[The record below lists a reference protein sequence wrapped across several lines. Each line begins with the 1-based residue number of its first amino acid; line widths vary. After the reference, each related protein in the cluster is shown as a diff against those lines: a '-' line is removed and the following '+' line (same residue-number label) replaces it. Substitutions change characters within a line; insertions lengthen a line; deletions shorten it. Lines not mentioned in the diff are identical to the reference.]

1 MVAVSEAAMDTAVAP
16 RGPGRR
22 LSVFF
27 FRHPMLRLVL
37 LAFLPLGFLV
47 VAYLGSLFLL
57 LINAFWT
64 TNSFTGDVVHTWSL
78 TNFSTLF
85 EQDVYRIVTGRS
97 LGAALV
103 VTVMDALIAL
113 PIAFYMAKVASPR
126 AQKLLVVAVLTP
138 LWASYLVKA
147 YAWRTLFATDGV
159 FDWALS
165 PLGVSTPGYG
175 YWTAVI
181 TLGYLWL
188 PYMIL
193 PIYASMERLP
203 NSLLD
208 ASADLGAHTM
218 RTLRSVV
225 LPIIFPGIVAGSIF
239 TFSLTMGDY
248 IAVQIVGGKVTFL
261 GNVVYANVTYNLPL
275 AAALSMVPIV
285 VILLY
290 LALVRRSGALREL

>member
-1 MVAVSEAAMDTAVAP
+1 MTTATAEPAPDVSAGV
-16 RGPGRR
+16 GRR
-22 LSVFF
+22 TSAFL
-27 FRHPMLRLVL
+27 FRHPRMRLVL
-37 LAFLPLGFLV
+37 LAFLPLAFLV

-57 LINAFWT
+57 LVNAFWS
-64 TNSFTGDVVHTWSL
+64 TNSFTGDIVRTWTL
-78 TNFSTLF
+78 DNFQTLF
-85 EQDVYRIVTGRS
+85 QQDVYRIVTGRT
-97 LGAALV
+97 LTAALA
-103 VTVMDALIAL
+103 VTVVDALIAL

-126 AQKLLVVAVLTP
+126 LQKLLVIAVLTP

-147 YAWRTLFATDGV
+147 YAWRTVFATDGIV
-159 FDWALS
+159 DWLLAPVGGS
-165 PLGVSTPGYG
+165 SPGYG

-193 PIYASMERLP
+193 PIYASLERLP
-203 NSLLD
+203 SSLLD

-275 AAALSMVPIV
+275 AAALSIVPVV

-290 LALVRRSGALREL
+290 LSLVRRSGALREL

>member
-1 MVAVSEAAMDTAVAP
+1 LA
-16 RGPGRR
+16 
-22 LSVFF
+22 
-27 FRHPMLRLVL
+27 L
-37 LAFLPLGFLV
+37 LAFLPLAFLV
-47 VAYLGSLFLL
+47 IAYLGSLFLL
-57 LINAFWT
+57 LVNAFWS
-64 TNSFTGDVVHTWSL
+64 TNSFTGDIVRTWTL
-78 TNFSTLF
+78 DNFQTLF
-85 EQDVYRIVTGRS
+85 QQDVYRIVTGRT
-97 LGAALV
+97 LTAAIA
-103 VTVMDALIAL
+103 VTVVDALIAL

-126 AQKLLVVAVLTP
+126 AQKLLVIAVLTP

-147 YAWRTLFATDGV
+147 YAWRTVFATDGIL
-159 FDWALS
+159 DWLLAPIGAS
-165 PLGVSTPGYG
+165 SPGYG

-193 PIYASMERLP
+193 PIYASLERLP
-203 NSLLD
+203 GSLLD

-225 LPIIFPGIVAGSIF
+225 LPIIFPGIIAGSIF

-275 AAALSMVPIV
+275 AAALSIVPVV

-290 LALVRRSGALREL
+290 LSLVRRSGALREL

>member
-1 MVAVSEAAMDTAVAP
+1 
-16 RGPGRR
+16 
-22 LSVFF
+22 
-27 FRHPMLRLVL
+27 MLRLVL

-103 VTVMDALIAL
+103 VTVMDAIIAL

-126 AQKLLVVAVLTP
+126 VQKLLVVAVLTP

-165 PLGVSTPGYG
+165 PFGVSSPGYG